1 MKNTE
6 WLKNEFNKLPFIHF
20 GFSVLKQR
28 EEFVVKKD
36 DVVEIINQLEDPLFL
51 DKMENEKLEILFNQ
65 LNNIIND
72 LSSVRLEYEVNIE
85 YGETGKEEKQIDH
98 LSELIEIE
106 EKLRNIERNLYF
118 DTYESRFLNE

>member
-1 MKNTE
+1 M
-6 WLKNEFNKLPFIHF
+6 IM
-20 GFSVLKQR
+20 
-28 EEFVVKKD
+28 D
-36 DVVEIINQLEDPLFL
+36 
-51 DKMENEKLEILFNQ
+51 NEKLECLFNQ

-106 EKLRNIERNLYF
+106 QKLRNLEHNLYF
-118 DTYESRFLNE
+118 DTYGSRFLNE